1 MAFLLDPGFWAR
13 WLGIVFI
20 NLSLSGDNALVI
32 AMAVRTLPPRAQF
45 YGLLGGMVGA
55 VVLQVTFIAIASRLL
70 QIPLLQAVGG
80 LVLVW
85 IAMKLIGTNGGEGEE
100 KARHGATVWEA
111 IRIIIVA
118 NLIMSLDNTLA
129 VTAAARGDLRL
140 VVFGIGL
147 SSPIVI
153 WGSGILA
160 RLMNRFQWIVWLGG
174 GVLGWVAGEM
184 MIGDAVVHMW
194 IGPWAGV
201 LHHVAPGGLAMALIA
216 LGWLWP
222 TWPQG
227 VTYGHAHQQLTTQRE
242 DRPTDPDIGLGGEP

>member
-20 NLSLSGDNALVI
+20 NISLSGDNALVI
-32 AMAVRTLPPRAQF
+32 AMAVRTLQPRAQF

-55 VVLQVTFIAIASRLL
+55 VALQIAFIAIASRLL

-80 LVLVW
+80 LALVW
-85 IAMKLIGTNGGEGEE
+85 IAMRLIGTDGGEEE
-100 KARHGATVWEA
+100 GKARHGATVWEA

-118 NLIMSLDNTLA
+118 NVIMSLDNTLA
-129 VTAAARGDLRL
+129 VTAVAHGDLRL

-153 WGSGILA
+153 WGSSILA
-160 RLMNRFQWIVWLGG
+160 HLMNRFQWIVWLGG

-184 MIGDAVVHMW
+184 IIGDPVVHMW
-194 IGPWAGV
+194 IGPWVGV
-201 LHHVAPGGLAMALIA
+201 LHSVAPGGLAVALIV
-216 LGWLWP
+216 LGWMWP
-222 TWPQG
+222 TWRQG
-227 VTYGHAHQQLTTQRE
+227 VAHGRAHQQLATLRE
-242 DRPTDPDIGLGGEP
+242 DRPTDPDIELGGKP

>member
-45 YGLLGGMVGA
+45 YGLVGGMVGA
-55 VVLQVTFIAIASRLL
+55 VALQVTFIAIASRLL
-70 QIPLLQAVGG
+70 QIPLLQAMGG

-85 IAMKLIGTNGGEGEE
+85 IAVKLIGTNGGEGEG

-111 IRIIIVA
+111 IRIIVVV
-118 NLIMSLDNTLA
+118 NLIMSLDNILA
-129 VTAAARGDLRL
+129 VTAAAHGDLRL

-160 RLMNRFQWIVWLGG
+160 HLMNRFQWIVWLGG

-184 MIGDAVVHMW
+184 VFGDAVVHMW

-201 LHHVAPGGLAMALIA
+201 LHGVAPGGLAVALTV
-216 LGWLWP
+216 LGWMWS

-227 VTYGHAHQQLTTQRE
+227 AAHGHAPQQLTTLQE
-242 DRPTDPDIGLGGEP
+242 DCPTDPDIELGGKP